1 MPVLGLDTSNYT
13 TSAAVYDGEE
23 GRNQGRLLE
32 VRPGEL
38 GLRQSDALFQHV
50 KHLPEV
56 VEALLG
62 EEGLGTVQAVGAS
75 TRPRAVEGS
84 YMPCFLAGASQ
95 GQVLSQ
101 VLGVPFYAFSHQQ
114 GHLAAAAWS
123 AGRLDLLDRP
133 FLAWHLSG
141 GTTELLRVEPEENGV
156 AVRAEILGGT
166 SDISAGQL
174 IDRTGVLLGLPF
186 PAGKEVEKLS
196 RQAQKREYY
205 KVKVKDLTFSLS
217 GMENKVRQMVQRGEE
232 PAEIAWFAQE
242 TVCRVVQAC
251 TKAAMEQYPGL
262 PVLCSGGVASNGR
275 LKELLRQN
283 CGALFAQPQFST
295 DNAMGTAVLTWRA
308 LERGRTP

>member
-13 TSAAVYDGEE
+13 TSAAVFDGEG

-141 GTTELLRVEPEENGV
+141 GTTELLRVEPEEDGV

-186 PAGKEVEKLS
+186 PAGKGVEKLS
-196 RQAQKREYY
+196 HQAQKREYY
-205 KVKVKDLTFSLS
+205 KVKVNGLTFSLS

-295 DNAMGTAVLTWRA
+295 DNAMGTAILTWRA

>member
-13 TSAAVYDGEE
+13 TSAAVFDGEG

-141 GTTELLRVEPEENGV
+141 GTTELLRVEPEEDGV

-186 PAGKEVEKLS
+186 PAGKGVEKLS

-205 KVKVKDLTFSLS
+205 KVKVNGLTFSLS

-232 PAEIAWFAQE
+232 PAEVAWFAQE

-251 TKAAMEQYPGL
+251 TKAAMEAYPGL

-295 DNAMGTAVLTWRA
+295 DNAMGTAILTWRA

>member
-13 TSAAVYDGEE
+13 TSAAVFDGEG

-62 EEGLGTVQAVGAS
+62 EESLGTVQAVGAS

-141 GTTELLRVEPEENGV
+141 GTTELLRVEPEEDGV

-186 PAGKEVEKLS
+186 PAGKGVEKLS

-205 KVKVKDLTFSLS
+205 KVKVNGLTFSLS

-232 PAEIAWFAQE
+232 PAEVAWFAQE

-251 TKAAMEQYPGL
+251 TKAAMEVYPGL

-295 DNAMGTAVLTWRA
+295 DNAMGTAILTWRA
-308 LERGRTP
+308 LERGRAL